1 MDKTPPVIS
10 VSYDNNDAVNGNY
23 FAAERT
29 AAVSINERN
38 FETSRIRITGTAND
52 NGVDTVFPEV
62 SSWRSNG
69 DVHTATIYYSEDSK
83 YTFTI
88 EYTDKAGNMAEEYPI
103 DEFYIDKT
111 SPTLEISGV
120 SHKSANNG
128 EVAPVVTYSDTNIDI
143 DNVSITLS
151 GANRGPVSCIGEYMD
166 IENGRSFVF
175 EDFARTKDVDDI
187 YTLDVKITDLA
198 GNETS
203 ETIMFSVN
211 RFGSVYVLHDSLK
224 AIEGKYIRD
233 EIDVIVTEINVDSLK
248 HDSINIKLTKNDM
261 TTDLTEGTDYII
273 NKTGGDGEWSEYEY
287 VIHKSLFAGDGKYNV
302 TLYSEDAAGNINE
315 NIDESKKA
323 EISFGVDKT
332 EPIIVPIDF
341 EDGKTY
347 AVESK
352 TVTVSIYDNLVLEDA
367 IILLND
373 KPVEYEVDGD
383 DYTFEITSSNSP
395 QKVKITATDAA
406 GNQLVKE
413 VKDFYVTTNLF
424 IRWYTNKPLFVGSL
438 SGVGLV
444 LGGIAVSIILSKKK
458 KTVEA

>member
-1 MDKTPPVIS
+1 
-10 VSYDNNDAVNGNY
+10 
-23 FAAERT
+23 
-29 AAVSINERN
+29 
-38 FETSRIRITGTAND
+38 
-52 NGVDTVFPEV
+52 
-62 SSWRSNG
+62 
-69 DVHTATIYYSEDSK
+69 
-83 YTFTI
+83 
-88 EYTDKAGNMAEEYPI
+88 
-103 DEFYIDKT
+103 
-111 SPTLEISGV
+111 
-120 SHKSANNG
+120 
-128 EVAPVVTYSDTNIDI
+128 
-143 DNVSITLS
+143 
-151 GANRGPVSCIGEYMD
+151 
-166 IENGRSFVF
+166 
-175 EDFARTKDVDDI
+175 
-187 YTLDVKITDLA
+187 
-198 GNETS
+198 
-203 ETIMFSVN
+203 
-211 RFGSVYVLHDSLK
+211 
-224 AIEGKYIRD
+224 
-233 EIDVIVTEINVDSLK
+233 
-248 HDSINIKLTKNDM
+248 M